1 MASTIKGITVKIAGE
16 TTDLQK
22 ALKNIQSSS
31 RSLQAELK
39 TINSQLKFD
48 PNNTV
53 LLAQKQDVLREQ
65 IDNST
70 NALKELVDV
79 EEQVKEQAKS
89 GEISTD
95 QYRAYQRE
103 VEKTKSQL
111 ESFKKQLSDTETA
124 AKAVDMKSLENEM
137 SDVRTETS
145 KTTDSFKE
153 LEDKSN
159 NTNLSKFKK
168 EVDDVK
174 TSATELKDV
183 LADTTTD
190 LQKTL
195 KNIQSSSR
203 SLQSEL
209 KTINNQLKFDPDNTV
224 LLAQKQDVLRE
235 QIKSSTSALQ
245 ELNEV
250 KEQVEEQ
257 AKNGEISAD
266 QFRAYQREVE
276 KAKSQLEN
284 FEKQLA
290 DTEAT
295 AKAVNMKSLEG
306 EMSDVRAETNKTAD
320 EFKNLEDKSQKTD
333 LSSFKKE
340 LDDVK
345 SSASNLKDV
354 ISDTAAGI
362 GSVLGVAGGSAVAA
376 ITSANSEKKALNS
389 LQAQTGL
396 TKDELL
402 KYKSVINDIY
412 KDNFGESQEE
422 IADTLAKIKQVTSE
436 TDPSKLKEMAENLY
450 TLQDTFDG
458 FDINE
463 TLRGINGLVTNMGLS
478 AEDAFDLIVKGA
490 QNGLNYSG
498 ELADNL
504 AEYSQI
510 WGQAGFSAE
519 QTFSILENGTK
530 NGAYNLDKVNDFV
543 KEFTISL
550 ADGRIEENLG
560 SFSEDT
566 ATLFN
571 KWKDGKATAADVF
584 YSVIKDLK
592 NAKTDQEALTT
603 ASNVWSSLGEDN
615 ALKVITS
622 LGDVNDSYKDVEG
635 SMQKIKDIKYDD
647 VESDW
652 ESLGRT
658 IKTDVINP
666 IGKSLFPE
674 VKKLCDFTSKH
685 TDKIIPVL
693 ETVGSLTAGIWI
705 GKKTSAVI
713 TATSQLVNSYKVLK
727 TATEGAALAQEGL
740 NLAQKANAIGAV
752 VSIVTT
758 LIGTIYAWS
767 EASQDN
773 SQKLDEWQEK
783 IDAAKEKN
791 KELTDSYQNFIDK
804 RNESVNKAT
813 SENQYYDNL
822 WEELKKIVDENGK
835 VNEGYEDRANF
846 ITTKLSDLTGTEI
859 KLNDGVIDNYKNL
872 RDTIQEVIDKKKA
885 NNILSAYESNYN
897 EAVTNKSEAQNN
909 VESAQAAYESAQRG
923 TSKVQTE
930 YNKDVTELMTLEQQL
945 KRAKEKGPIMSKIIG
960 LSAKVDQGK
969 KELDSAKKFEQEKKK
984 ELETSKKTL
993 QEYLTTIDNY
1003 ENLQTAILNENEEN
1017 TSDALR
1023 KIQNDFITAK
1033 SGTEETLKQQCVNY
1047 RMRFT
1052 EIQQAIAEGKTD
1064 YYTADDLTNMQLLL
1078 QAAEDEYNKYCQNSL
1093 ETGEKATSNVAD
1105 GIDKN
1110 SVTVYESANKVSKKG
1125 SSGFASDQHER
1136 VKIGSKSVN
1145 DYASGIDGNS
1155 GVAREAG
1162 VRIGKSTRSGV
1173 RSISLFNTGNNF
1185 VQGFI
1190 NGISLGDA
1198 IKNVWSTAT
1207 GIGGLAL
1214 GAVKKILGINS
1225 PSKEAKKIGNYFT
1238 EGLAIGISGNKS
1250 KVRLSTESIAR
1261 DMLGSFDFNE
1271 TVGYINVLNDK
1282 FNNIKSLDHTAS
1294 STTNKVITNAPRVAL
1309 NYYGNVNINNDLD
1322 IDDFNERVSHAVID
1336 TLNQEC

>member
-39 TINSQLKFD
+39 TIN
-48 PNNTV
+48 
-53 LLAQKQDVLREQ
+53 
-65 IDNST
+65 
-70 NALKELVDV
+70 
-79 EEQVKEQAKS
+79 
-89 GEISTD
+89 
-95 QYRAYQRE
+95 
-103 VEKTKSQL
+103 
-111 ESFKKQLSDTETA
+111 
-124 AKAVDMKSLENEM
+124 
-137 SDVRTETS
+137 
-145 KTTDSFKE
+145 
-153 LEDKSN
+153 
-159 NTNLSKFKK
+159 
-168 EVDDVK
+168 
-174 TSATELKDV
+174 
-183 LADTTTD
+183 
-190 LQKTL
+190 
-195 KNIQSSSR
+195 
-203 SLQSEL
+203 
-209 KTINNQLKFDPDNTV
+209 NQLKFDPDNTV
-224 LLAQKQDVLRE
+224 LLTQKQDVLRE

-306 EMSDVRAETNKTAD
+306 EMSDVRTETSKTTNS
-320 EFKNLEDKSQKTD
+320 FKELEDKSNNTN
-333 LSSFKKE
+333 LSKFKKE
-340 LDDVK
+340 VDDVK
-345 SSASNLKDV
+345 TSATELKDV
-354 ISDTAAGI
+354 LADTATGI
-362 GSVLGVAGGSAVAA
+362 GVAVGTIGGSAVAA

-436 TDPSKLKEMAENLY
+436 NDPSKLKEMAENIY

-550 ADGRIEENLG
+550 SDGRIEENLG

-652 ESLGRT
+652 EELGRT
-658 IKTDVINP
+658 IQTDIINP

-674 VKKLCDFTSKH
+674 VKSLCDFTSKH

-693 ETVGSLTAGIWI
+693 KTVGSLTAGIWI

-752 VSIVTT
+752 VSIATT

-767 EASQDN
+767 EASRDN
-773 SQKLDEWQEK
+773 SQELDEWQEK
-783 IDAAKEKN
+783 IDVAKEKN

-835 VNEGYEDRANF
+835 VNEGYEDRAKF
-846 ITTKLSDLTGTEI
+846 ITTKLGDLTGTEI
-859 KLNDGVIDNYKNL
+859 TLNDNVIENYKEL

-1225 PSKEAKKIGNYFT
+1225 PSREAKKIGSYFT
-1238 EGLAIGISGNKS
+1238 EGLVIGINDNKN
-1250 KVRLSTESIAR
+1250 KVKLSTENLASS
-1261 DMLGSFDFNE
+1261 MLGSFDFE
-1271 TVGYINVLNDK
+1271 KPVSYIDMLNDK
-1282 FNNIKSLDHTAS
+1282 FNNIKNLDNAIAS
-1294 STTNKVITNAPRVAL
+1294 RSTNKVVTNSPKVEL
-1309 NYYGNVNINNDLD
+1309 NYYGDVNINTDLD
-1322 IDDFNERVSHAVID
+1322 IDNFNERVSNAIID
-1336 TLNQEC
+1336 TLSNEC

>member
-31 RSLQAELK
+31 RSLQ
-39 TINSQLKFD
+39 
-48 PNNTV
+48 
-53 LLAQKQDVLREQ
+53 
-65 IDNST
+65 
-70 NALKELVDV
+70 
-79 EEQVKEQAKS
+79 
-89 GEISTD
+89 
-95 QYRAYQRE
+95 
-103 VEKTKSQL
+103 
-111 ESFKKQLSDTETA
+111 
-124 AKAVDMKSLENEM
+124 
-137 SDVRTETS
+137 
-145 KTTDSFKE
+145 
-153 LEDKSN
+153 
-159 NTNLSKFKK
+159 
-168 EVDDVK
+168 
-174 TSATELKDV
+174 
-183 LADTTTD
+183 
-190 LQKTL
+190 
-195 KNIQSSSR
+195 
-203 SLQSEL
+203 SEL

-224 LLAQKQDVLRE
+224 LLTQKQDVLRE

-362 GSVLGVAGGSAVAA
+362 GSVLGAVGGSAIAA

-412 KDNFGESQEE
+412 KNNFGESQEE
-422 IADTLAKIKQVTSE
+422 IADTLAKIKQFTGE
-436 TDPSKLKEMAENLY
+436 TDPGKMKELAENLY

-458 FDINE
+458 VDISE
-463 TLRGINGLVTNMGLS
+463 TLRGVNSLITNMGLS
-478 AEDAFDLIVKGA
+478 ADEAFDLIVKGT

-510 WGQAGFSAE
+510 WGQAGFSAQ
-519 QTFSILENGTK
+519 QTFEILENGTK

-550 ADGRIEENLG
+550 SDGRIEENLE

-566 ATLFN
+566 ATWFN
-571 KWKDGKATAADVF
+571 KWKEGKATAADVF

-592 NAKTDQEALTT
+592 STQNEQEALTT
-603 ASNVWSSLGEDN
+603 ASNVWSALGEDN

-622 LGDVNDSYKDVEG
+622 LGDVNNSYKNVEG
-635 SMQKIKDIKYDD
+635 TMQKIKDIKYDD

-652 ESLGRT
+652 ENIGRVVQ
-658 IKTDVINP
+658 TDLIQP
-666 IGKSLFPE
+666 IGKELY
-674 VKKLCDFTSKH
+674 
-685 TDKIIPVL
+685 PVAKEAIKWASEHLDDL
-693 ETVGSLTAGIWI
+693 ETILESVA
-705 GKKTSAVI
+705 K
-713 TATSQLVNSYKVLK
+713 Q
-727 TATEGAALAQEGL
+727 AALIWGAKKSQEL
-740 NLAQKANAIGAV
+740 
-752 VSIVTT
+752 VTGISN
-758 LIGTIYAWS
+758 LIGTYKNLSTATDIATTAQKGLNAAQSLNIIGTITTLVIGLVSAVETYNELKWSNS
-767 EASQDN
+767 EAGKFCEEIDKIKDN
-773 SQKLDEWQEK
+773 LAEYTQEITDNLQNTLDRVDELYSDNTLIDEYQAKLDEL
-783 IDAAKEKN
+783 IG
-791 KELTDSYQNFIDK
+791 
-804 RNESVNKAT
+804 KAT
-813 SENQYYDNL
+813 LTPEEQAQLTTIVTYFKDNVPGFDDA
-822 WEELKKIVDENGK
+822 WAKYIEISDNGK
-835 VNEGYEDRANF
+835 VNLKGDLDEIRNNISKTIDDYKKLANQSAISELQSSNAKAKIEANKNRAEIKSEMEEKMSEIDAAYKKLNATIRLRGYDVEDFYNAYGTIGGNIRF
-846 ITTKLSDLTGTEI
+846 SDETKMYDDIKKQIEAYNELKNQYNESTAEINKLTMTSDDLSDVQKVLNGDYTDAAAVLMAYNQQMISQNDILAATDENGNKLWSSMDKLQEAARESGKNTVLGLVEGTKEYQGALVENSQGWASTIISEYDKGMEI
-859 KLNDGVIDNYKNL
+859 H
-872 RDTIQEVIDKKKA
+872 
-885 NNILSAYESNYN
+885 SP
-897 EAVTNKSEAQNN
+897 SEAMRRRGVYTVQGLINGLMENN
-909 VESAQAAYESAQRG
+909 EMVRHAG
-923 TSKVQTE
+923 TS
-930 YNKDVTELMTLEQQL
+930 M
-945 KRAKEKGPIMSKIIG
+945 AKQARSG
-960 LSAKVDQGK
+960 
-969 KELDSAKKFEQEKKK
+969 
-984 ELETSKKTL
+984 
-993 QEYLTTIDNY
+993 
-1003 ENLQTAILNENEEN
+1003 
-1017 TSDALR
+1017 
-1023 KIQNDFITAK
+1023 AK
-1033 SGTEETLKQQCVNY
+1033 SV
-1047 RMRFT
+1047 
-1052 EIQQAIAEGKTD
+1052 
-1064 YYTADDLTNMQLLL
+1064 
-1078 QAAEDEYNKYCQNSL
+1078 
-1093 ETGEKATSNVAD
+1093 
-1105 GIDKN
+1105 
-1110 SVTVYESANKVSKKG
+1110 
-1125 SSGFASDQHER
+1125 
-1136 VKIGSKSVN
+1136 
-1145 DYASGIDGNS
+1145 
-1155 GVAREAG
+1155 
-1162 VRIGKSTRSGV
+1162 
-1173 RSISLFNTGNNF
+1173 SLFNTGNNF

-1190 NGISLGDA
+1190 NGISNGDA
-1198 IKNVWSTAT
+1198 IKNIWDTAC

>member
-22 ALKNIQSSS
+22 A
-31 RSLQAELK
+31 
-39 TINSQLKFD
+39 
-48 PNNTV
+48 
-53 LLAQKQDVLREQ
+53 
-65 IDNST
+65 
-70 NALKELVDV
+70 
-79 EEQVKEQAKS
+79 
-89 GEISTD
+89 
-95 QYRAYQRE
+95 
-103 VEKTKSQL
+103 
-111 ESFKKQLSDTETA
+111 
-124 AKAVDMKSLENEM
+124 
-137 SDVRTETS
+137 
-145 KTTDSFKE
+145 
-153 LEDKSN
+153 
-159 NTNLSKFKK
+159 
-168 EVDDVK
+168 
-174 TSATELKDV
+174 
-183 LADTTTD
+183 
-190 LQKTL
+190 L

-306 EMSDVRAETNKTAD
+306 EMSDVRTETSKTTD
-320 EFKNLEDKSQKTD
+320 SFKELEDKSNNTN
-333 LSSFKKE
+333 LSKFKKE
-340 LDDVK
+340 VDDVK
-345 SSASNLKDV
+345 TSATELKDV
-354 ISDTAAGI
+354 LADTTGI
-362 GSVLGVAGGSAVAA
+362 GVAVGTIGGSAVAA

-463 TLRGINGLVTNMGLS
+463 ALRGINGLVTNMGLS

-519 QTFSILENGTK
+519 QTFSILENGAK

-550 ADGRIEENLG
+550 SDGRIEENLG

-652 ESLGRT
+652 ENIGRVVQ
-658 IKTDVINP
+658 TDLIQP
-666 IGKSLFPE
+666 IGKELY
-674 VKKLCDFTSKH
+674 
-685 TDKIIPVL
+685 PVAKEAIKWASEHLDDL
-693 ETVGSLTAGIWI
+693 ETILESVAKQAALIWGAKKSQELVTGISNLI
-705 GKKTSAVI
+705 GAYKNLS
-713 TATSQLVNSYKVLK
+713 TATDIA
-727 TATEGAALAQEGL
+727 AT
-740 NLAQKANAIGAV
+740 AQKELNAAQSLNI
-752 VSIVTT
+752 
-758 LIGTIYAWS
+758 IGTITTLVIGLVSAVETYNELKWSNS
-767 EASQDN
+767 EAGKFCEEIDKIKDN
-773 SQKLDEWQEK
+773 LAEYTQEITDNLQNTLDRVDELYSDNTLIDEYQAKLDEL
-783 IDAAKEKN
+783 IG
-791 KELTDSYQNFIDK
+791 
-804 RNESVNKAT
+804 KAT
-813 SENQYYDNL
+813 LTPEEQAQLTTIVTYFKDNVPGFNDA
-822 WEELKKIVDENGK
+822 WAKYIEISDNGK
-835 VNEGYEDRANF
+835 VNLKGDLDEIRNNISKTIDDYKKLANQSA
-846 ITTKLSDLTGTEI
+846 ISELQSSNVKAKIEANKNRTEI
-859 KLNDGVIDNYKNL
+859 KSEMEEKMSEIDAAYKKLNATIRL
-872 RDTIQEVIDKKKA
+872 RGYDVEDFYNAYGTIGGNIRFSDETKMYDDIKKQIEA
-885 NNILSAYESNYN
+885 YN
-897 EAVTNKSEAQNN
+897 ELKNQYNESTAEINKLTMTSDDLSDVQKVLNGDYTDAAAVLMAYNQQMISQNDILAATDENGNKLWSSMDKLQEAARESGKNTVLGLVEGTKEYQGALVENSQGWASTIISEYDKGMEIHSPSEAMRRRGVYTVQGLINGLMENN
-909 VESAQAAYESAQRG
+909 EMVRHAG
-923 TSKVQTE
+923 TSMARQA
-930 YNKDVTELMTLEQQL
+930 
-945 KRAKEKGPIMSKIIG
+945 RSG
-960 LSAKVDQGK
+960 
-969 KELDSAKKFEQEKKK
+969 
-984 ELETSKKTL
+984 
-993 QEYLTTIDNY
+993 
-1003 ENLQTAILNENEEN
+1003 
-1017 TSDALR
+1017 
-1023 KIQNDFITAK
+1023 AK
-1033 SGTEETLKQQCVNY
+1033 SV
-1047 RMRFT
+1047 
-1052 EIQQAIAEGKTD
+1052 
-1064 YYTADDLTNMQLLL
+1064 
-1078 QAAEDEYNKYCQNSL
+1078 
-1093 ETGEKATSNVAD
+1093 
-1105 GIDKN
+1105 
-1110 SVTVYESANKVSKKG
+1110 
-1125 SSGFASDQHER
+1125 
-1136 VKIGSKSVN
+1136 
-1145 DYASGIDGNS
+1145 
-1155 GVAREAG
+1155 
-1162 VRIGKSTRSGV
+1162 
-1173 RSISLFNTGNNF
+1173 SLFNTGNNF

-1190 NGISLGDA
+1190 NGISSGDA

-1225 PSKEAKKIGNYFT
+1225 PSREAKKIGSYFT
-1238 EGLAIGISGNKS
+1238 EGLVIGINDNKN
-1250 KVRLSTESIAR
+1250 KVKLSTENLASS
-1261 DMLGSFDFNE
+1261 MLGSFDFNE

-1322 IDDFNERVSHAVID
+1322 IDDFNERVSNAIMD
-1336 TLNQEC
+1336 TLSNEC

>member
-48 PNNTV
+48 P
-53 LLAQKQDVLREQ
+53 
-65 IDNST
+65 
-70 NALKELVDV
+70 
-79 EEQVKEQAKS
+79 
-89 GEISTD
+89 
-95 QYRAYQRE
+95 
-103 VEKTKSQL
+103 
-111 ESFKKQLSDTETA
+111 
-124 AKAVDMKSLENEM
+124 
-137 SDVRTETS
+137 
-145 KTTDSFKE
+145 
-153 LEDKSN
+153 
-159 NTNLSKFKK
+159 
-168 EVDDVK
+168 
-174 TSATELKDV
+174 
-183 LADTTTD
+183 
-190 LQKTL
+190 
-195 KNIQSSSR
+195 
-203 SLQSEL
+203 
-209 KTINNQLKFDPDNTV
+209 DNTV
-224 LLAQKQDVLRE
+224 LLTQKQDVLRE

-276 KAKSQLEN
+276 KTKNQLEN
-284 FEKQLA
+284 FKKQLE
-290 DTEAT
+290 DTEAA
-295 AKAVNMKSLEG
+295 AKE
-306 EMSDVRAETNKTAD
+306 
-320 EFKNLEDKSQKTD
+320 LEDKSNNTN
-333 LSSFKKE
+333 LSKFKKE

-362 GSVLGVAGGSAVAA
+362 GVAVGTIGGSAVAA

-550 ADGRIEENLG
+550 SDGRIEENLG

-666 IGKSLFPE
+666 IGKSLFPK

-693 ETVGSLTAGIWI
+693 ETVGSLTAGIWA
-705 GKKTSAVI
+705 GKKVSALY
-713 TATSQLVNSYKVLK
+713 TAVSQLVNSYKVLK

-783 IDAAKEKN
+783 IDTAKEKN

-835 VNEGYEDRANF
+835 VNEGYEDRAKF
-846 ITTKLSDLTGTEI
+846 ITTKLGDLTGTEI
-859 KLNDGVIDNYKNL
+859 TLNDNVIENYKEL

-1225 PSKEAKKIGNYFT
+1225 PSREAKKIGSYFT
-1238 EGLAIGISGNKS
+1238 EGLVIGINDNKN
-1250 KVRLSTESIAR
+1250 KVKLSTENLASS
-1261 DMLGSFDFNE
+1261 MLGSFDFE
-1271 TVGYINVLNDK
+1271 KPVSYIDMLNDK
-1282 FNNIKSLDHTAS
+1282 FNNIKNLDNAIAS
-1294 STTNKVITNAPRVAL
+1294 RSTNKVVTNSPKVEL
-1309 NYYGNVNINNDLD
+1309 NYYGDVNINTDLD
-1322 IDDFNERVSHAVID
+1322 IDNFNERVSNAIID
-1336 TLNQEC
+1336 TLSNEC

>member
-39 TINSQLKFD
+39 TIN
-48 PNNTV
+48 
-53 LLAQKQDVLREQ
+53 
-65 IDNST
+65 
-70 NALKELVDV
+70 
-79 EEQVKEQAKS
+79 
-89 GEISTD
+89 
-95 QYRAYQRE
+95 
-103 VEKTKSQL
+103 
-111 ESFKKQLSDTETA
+111 
-124 AKAVDMKSLENEM
+124 
-137 SDVRTETS
+137 
-145 KTTDSFKE
+145 
-153 LEDKSN
+153 
-159 NTNLSKFKK
+159 
-168 EVDDVK
+168 
-174 TSATELKDV
+174 
-183 LADTTTD
+183 
-190 LQKTL
+190 
-195 KNIQSSSR
+195 
-203 SLQSEL
+203 
-209 KTINNQLKFDPDNTV
+209 NQLKFDPDNTV
-224 LLAQKQDVLRE
+224 LLTQKQDVLRE

-306 EMSDVRAETNKTAD
+306 EMSDVRTETSKTTNS
-320 EFKNLEDKSQKTD
+320 FKELEDKSNNTN
-333 LSSFKKE
+333 LSKFKKE
-340 LDDVK
+340 VDDVK
-345 SSASNLKDV
+345 TSATELKDV
-354 ISDTAAGI
+354 LADTATGI
-362 GSVLGVAGGSAVAA
+362 GVAVGTIGGSAVAA

-436 TDPSKLKEMAENLY
+436 NDPSKLKEMAENIY
-450 TLQDTFDG
+450 TLQDTLDS

-463 TLRGINGLVTNMGLS
+463 KLRETNGLVTNLGLS

-550 ADGRIEENLG
+550 SDGRIEENLG

-652 ESLGRT
+652 EELGRT
-658 IKTDVINP
+658 IQTDIINP

-674 VKKLCDFTSKH
+674 VKSLCDFTSKH

-693 ETVGSLTAGIWI
+693 KTVGSLTAGIWI

-752 VSIVTT
+752 VSIATT

-767 EASQDN
+767 EASRDN
-773 SQKLDEWQEK
+773 SQELDEWQEK
-783 IDAAKEKN
+783 IDVAKEKN

-835 VNEGYEDRANF
+835 VNEGYEDRAKF
-846 ITTKLSDLTGTEI
+846 ITTKLRDLTGTEI
-859 KLNDGVIDNYKNL
+859 TLNDNVIENYKEL

-930 YNKDVTELMTLEQQL
+930 YNKDVIELMTLEQQL

-969 KELDSAKKFEQEKKK
+969 KELDSAKNFEQEKKK

-1162 VRIGKSTRSGV
+1162 VRIGKSTRNGV
-1173 RSISLFNTGNNF
+1173 RSISLFSTGNNF

-1225 PSKEAKKIGNYFT
+1225 PSREAKKIGSYFT
-1238 EGLAIGISGNKS
+1238 EGLVIGINDNKN
-1250 KVRLSTESIAR
+1250 KVKLSTENLASS
-1261 DMLGSFDFNE
+1261 MLGSFDF
-1271 TVGYINVLNDK
+1271 VKPVSYIDILNDK
-1282 FNNIKSLDHTAS
+1282 FNNIRNLDNDVAS
-1294 STTNKVITNAPRVAL
+1294 RTTNKVVTHSPKVEL
-1309 NYYGNVNINNDLD
+1309 NYYGDVNINTDLD
-1322 IDDFNERVSHAVID
+1322 IDNFNERVSNAIID
-1336 TLNQEC
+1336 TLSNEC

>member
-39 TINSQLKFD
+39 TIN
-48 PNNTV
+48 
-53 LLAQKQDVLREQ
+53 
-65 IDNST
+65 
-70 NALKELVDV
+70 
-79 EEQVKEQAKS
+79 
-89 GEISTD
+89 
-95 QYRAYQRE
+95 
-103 VEKTKSQL
+103 
-111 ESFKKQLSDTETA
+111 
-124 AKAVDMKSLENEM
+124 
-137 SDVRTETS
+137 
-145 KTTDSFKE
+145 
-153 LEDKSN
+153 
-159 NTNLSKFKK
+159 
-168 EVDDVK
+168 
-174 TSATELKDV
+174 
-183 LADTTTD
+183 
-190 LQKTL
+190 
-195 KNIQSSSR
+195 
-203 SLQSEL
+203 
-209 KTINNQLKFDPDNTV
+209 NQLKFDPDNTV
-224 LLAQKQDVLRE
+224 LLTQKQDVLRE

-306 EMSDVRAETNKTAD
+306 EMSDVRTETSKTTNS
-320 EFKNLEDKSQKTD
+320 FKELEDKSNNTN
-333 LSSFKKE
+333 LSKFKKE
-340 LDDVK
+340 VDDVK
-345 SSASNLKDV
+345 TSATELKDV
-354 ISDTAAGI
+354 LADTATGI
-362 GSVLGVAGGSAVAA
+362 GVAVGTIGGSAVAA

-436 TDPSKLKEMAENLY
+436 NDPSKLKEMAENIY

-550 ADGRIEENLG
+550 SDGRIEENLG

-652 ESLGRT
+652 EELGRT
-658 IKTDVINP
+658 IQTDIINP

-674 VKKLCDFTSKH
+674 VKSLCDFTSKH

-693 ETVGSLTAGIWI
+693 KTVGSLTAGIWI

-752 VSIVTT
+752 VSIATT

-767 EASQDN
+767 EASRDN
-773 SQKLDEWQEK
+773 SQELDEWQEK
-783 IDAAKEKN
+783 IDVAKEKN

-835 VNEGYEDRANF
+835 VNEGYEDRAKF
-846 ITTKLSDLTGTEI
+846 ITTKLGDLTGTEI
-859 KLNDGVIDNYKNL
+859 TLNDNVIENYKEL

-1225 PSKEAKKIGNYFT
+1225 PSREAKKIGSYFT
-1238 EGLAIGISGNKS
+1238 EGLVIGINDNKN
-1250 KVRLSTESIAR
+1250 KVKLSTGNLASS
-1261 DMLGSFDFNE
+1261 MLGSFDFE
-1271 TVGYINVLNDK
+1271 KPVSYIDMLNDK
-1282 FNNIKSLDHTAS
+1282 FNNIKNLDNAIAS
-1294 STTNKVITNAPRVAL
+1294 RSTNKVVTNSPKVEL
-1309 NYYGNVNINNDLD
+1309 NYYGDVNINTDLD
-1322 IDDFNERVSHAVID
+1322 IDNFNERVSNAIID
-1336 TLNQEC
+1336 TLSNEC

>member
-31 RSLQAELK
+31 RSLQSELK
-39 TINSQLKFD
+39 TINNQLKFD
-48 PNNTV
+48 PDNTV

-70 NALKELVDV
+70 SALKELVDV

-183 LADTTTD
+183 LADTTT
-190 LQKTL
+190 
-195 KNIQSSSR
+195 
-203 SLQSEL
+203 
-209 KTINNQLKFDPDNTV
+209 
-224 LLAQKQDVLRE
+224 
-235 QIKSSTSALQ
+235 
-245 ELNEV
+245 
-250 KEQVEEQ
+250 
-257 AKNGEISAD
+257 
-266 QFRAYQREVE
+266 
-276 KAKSQLEN
+276 
-284 FEKQLA
+284 
-290 DTEAT
+290 
-295 AKAVNMKSLEG
+295 
-306 EMSDVRAETNKTAD
+306 
-320 EFKNLEDKSQKTD
+320 
-333 LSSFKKE
+333 
-340 LDDVK
+340 
-345 SSASNLKDV
+345 
-354 ISDTAAGI
+354 GI
-362 GSVLGVAGGSAVAA
+362 GVAVGTIGGSAVAA

-396 TKDELL
+396 AKDELL

-422 IADTLAKIKQVTSE
+422 IADTLAKIKQVTGE
-436 TDPSKLKEMAENLY
+436 TDPSKLKEMAESLY

-458 FDINE
+458 FDIGE
-463 TLRGINGLVTNMGLS
+463 TLRGVNGLVTNMGLS

-550 ADGRIEENLG
+550 SDGRIEENLG

-622 LGDVNDSYKDVEG
+622 LGDVNDSYKDVED
-635 SMQKIKDIKYDD
+635 SMQKVKDIKYDD

-652 ESLGRT
+652 ENIGRVVQ
-658 IKTDVINP
+658 TDLIQP
-666 IGKSLFPE
+666 IGKELY
-674 VKKLCDFTSKH
+674 
-685 TDKIIPVL
+685 PVAKEAIKWASEHLDDL
-693 ETVGSLTAGIWI
+693 ETILESVAKQAALIWGAKKSQELVTGISNLI
-705 GKKTSAVI
+705 GAYKNLS
-713 TATSQLVNSYKVLK
+713 TATDIAA
-727 TATEGAALAQEGL
+727 TAQKGL
-740 NLAQKANAIGAV
+740 NAAQSLNI
-752 VSIVTT
+752 
-758 LIGTIYAWS
+758 IGTITTLVIGLVSAVETYNELKWSNS
-767 EASQDN
+767 EAGKFCEEIDKIKDN
-773 SQKLDEWQEK
+773 LAEYTQEITDNLQNTLDRVDELYSDNTLIDEYQAKLDEL
-783 IDAAKEKN
+783 IG
-791 KELTDSYQNFIDK
+791 
-804 RNESVNKAT
+804 KAT
-813 SENQYYDNL
+813 LTPEEQAQLTTIVTYFKDNVPGFNDA
-822 WEELKKIVDENGK
+822 WAEYIEISDNGK
-835 VNEGYEDRANF
+835 VNLKGDLDEIRNNISKTIDDYKKLANQSA
-846 ITTKLSDLTGTEI
+846 ISELQSSNVKAKIEANKNRTEI
-859 KLNDGVIDNYKNL
+859 KSEMEEKMSEIDAAYKKLNATIRL
-872 RDTIQEVIDKKKA
+872 RGYDVEDFYNAYGTIGGNIRFSDETKMYDDIKKQIEA
-885 NNILSAYESNYN
+885 YN
-897 EAVTNKSEAQNN
+897 ELKNQYNESTAEINKLTMTSDDLSDVQKVLNGDYTDAAAVLMAYNQQMISQNDILAATDENGNKLWSSMDKLQEAARESGKNTVLGLVEGTKEYQGALVENSQGWASTIISEYDKGMEIHSPSEAMRRRGVYTVQGLINGLMENN
-909 VESAQAAYESAQRG
+909 EMVRHAG
-923 TSKVQTE
+923 TSMARQA
-930 YNKDVTELMTLEQQL
+930 
-945 KRAKEKGPIMSKIIG
+945 RSG
-960 LSAKVDQGK
+960 
-969 KELDSAKKFEQEKKK
+969 
-984 ELETSKKTL
+984 
-993 QEYLTTIDNY
+993 
-1003 ENLQTAILNENEEN
+1003 
-1017 TSDALR
+1017 
-1023 KIQNDFITAK
+1023 AK
-1033 SGTEETLKQQCVNY
+1033 SV
-1047 RMRFT
+1047 
-1052 EIQQAIAEGKTD
+1052 
-1064 YYTADDLTNMQLLL
+1064 
-1078 QAAEDEYNKYCQNSL
+1078 
-1093 ETGEKATSNVAD
+1093 
-1105 GIDKN
+1105 
-1110 SVTVYESANKVSKKG
+1110 
-1125 SSGFASDQHER
+1125 
-1136 VKIGSKSVN
+1136 
-1145 DYASGIDGNS
+1145 
-1155 GVAREAG
+1155 
-1162 VRIGKSTRSGV
+1162 
-1173 RSISLFNTGNNF
+1173 SLFNTGNNF

-1190 NGISLGDA
+1190 NGISSGDA

>member
-39 TINSQLKFD
+39 TINNQLKFD
-48 PNNTV
+48 PDNTV

-111 ESFKKQLSDTETA
+111 ESFKKQLADTEAA

-145 KTTDSFKE
+145 KTTDS
-153 LEDKSN
+153 
-159 NTNLSKFKK
+159 
-168 EVDDVK
+168 
-174 TSATELKDV
+174 
-183 LADTTTD
+183 
-190 LQKTL
+190 
-195 KNIQSSSR
+195 
-203 SLQSEL
+203 
-209 KTINNQLKFDPDNTV
+209 
-224 LLAQKQDVLRE
+224 
-235 QIKSSTSALQ
+235 
-245 ELNEV
+245 
-250 KEQVEEQ
+250 
-257 AKNGEISAD
+257 
-266 QFRAYQREVE
+266 
-276 KAKSQLEN
+276 
-284 FEKQLA
+284 
-290 DTEAT
+290 
-295 AKAVNMKSLEG
+295 
-306 EMSDVRAETNKTAD
+306 
-320 EFKNLEDKSQKTD
+320 FKNLEDKSQKTD

-362 GSVLGVAGGSAVAA
+362 GSVLGAAGGSAVAA

-550 ADGRIEENLG
+550 SDGRIEENLG

-693 ETVGSLTAGIWI
+693 ETVGSLTAGIWA
-705 GKKTSAVI
+705 GKKVSALY

-752 VSIVTT
+752 VSIATT

-767 EASQDN
+767 EASRDN
-773 SQKLDEWQEK
+773 SQELDEWQEK

-791 KELTDSYQNFIDK
+791 KELTDSYQTFIDK
-804 RNESVNKAT
+804 RNEKVSTAT

-822 WEELKKIVDENGK
+822 WEELQKIVDENGK
-835 VNEGYEDRANF
+835 VNSGYEDRAKF

-885 NNILSAYESNYN
+885 NNILSAYDSSYN
-897 EAVTNKSEAQNN
+897 EAVQGKTGQLKSVEQAEREYKTKANNTKALENSIAEKERLLKEYENKRQ
-909 VESAQAAYESAQRG
+909 QAADDGKDQSEILNWSYKIADVVNEIEG
-923 TSKVQTE
+923 LEKELSK
-930 YNKDVTELMTLEQQL
+930 
-945 KRAKEKGPIMSKIIG
+945 AKEYEEEAKTTLDTQKRTYTAY
-960 LSAKVDQGK
+960 LS
-969 KELDSAKKFEQEKKK
+969 
-984 ELETSKKTL
+984 
-993 QEYLTTIDNY
+993 TIENY
-1003 ENLQTAILNENEEN
+1003 ENLQTAILNDNEKD

-1023 KIQNDFITAK
+1023 KIQNDFISAK
-1033 SGTEETLKQQCVNY
+1033 AGTGEILKQQCIDY
-1047 RMRFT
+1047 RSRFA
-1052 EIQQAIAEGKTD
+1052 EIQQALAEGKTD

-1078 QAAEDEYNKYCQNSL
+1078 EAAEDEYAKYCQSSL
-1093 ETGEKATSNVAD
+1093 ETGEKATSNVAE
-1105 GIDKN
+1105 GVEKGA
-1110 SVTVYESANKVSKKG
+1110 TVVYQSSQKAAKKG
-1125 SSGFASDQHER
+1125 SSGFASEQSER
-1136 VKIGSKSVN
+1136 VKIGSKNVD
-1145 DYASGIDGNS
+1145 DYTSGIDKS
-1155 GVAREAG
+1155 SEKARDAG
-1162 VRIGKSTRSGV
+1162 TRVGKKARSGAKSV
-1173 RSISLFNTGNNF
+1173 SLFSTGNNF

-1190 NGISLGDA
+1190 NGISNGDA
-1198 IKNVWSTAT
+1198 IKNIWDTAC
-1207 GIGGLAL
+1207 GIGDLAL

>member
-39 TINSQLKFD
+39 TIN
-48 PNNTV
+48 
-53 LLAQKQDVLREQ
+53 
-65 IDNST
+65 
-70 NALKELVDV
+70 
-79 EEQVKEQAKS
+79 
-89 GEISTD
+89 
-95 QYRAYQRE
+95 
-103 VEKTKSQL
+103 
-111 ESFKKQLSDTETA
+111 
-124 AKAVDMKSLENEM
+124 
-137 SDVRTETS
+137 
-145 KTTDSFKE
+145 
-153 LEDKSN
+153 
-159 NTNLSKFKK
+159 
-168 EVDDVK
+168 
-174 TSATELKDV
+174 
-183 LADTTTD
+183 
-190 LQKTL
+190 
-195 KNIQSSSR
+195 
-203 SLQSEL
+203 
-209 KTINNQLKFDPDNTV
+209 NQLKFDPDNTV
-224 LLAQKQDVLRE
+224 LLTQKQDVLRE

-550 ADGRIEENLG
+550 SDGRIEENLG

-666 IGKSLFPE
+666 VGKSLFPE
-674 VKKLCDFTSKH
+674 VKKLCDFTSKN
-685 TDKIIPVL
+685 TDKIIPIL
-693 ETVGSLTAGIWI
+693 KTVGSLTAGIWI

-783 IDAAKEKN
+783 IDTAKEKN

-835 VNEGYEDRANF
+835 VNEGYEDRAKF
-846 ITTKLSDLTGTEI
+846 ITTKLEDLTGTEI
-859 KLNDGVIDNYKNL
+859 TLNGNVIENYKEL

-909 VESAQAAYESAQRG
+909 VESAQAAYESAQRD
-923 TSKVQTE
+923 TSKVQTK
-930 YNKDVTELMTLEQQL
+930 YNKDVIELMTLEQQL

-1145 DYASGIDGNS
+1145 DYASGIDENS

-1190 NGISLGDA
+1190 NGISSGDA

-1225 PSKEAKKIGNYFT
+1225 PSREAKKIGSYFT
-1238 EGLAIGISGNKS
+1238 EGLVIGINDNKN
-1250 KVRLSTESIAR
+1250 KVKLSTENLASS
-1261 DMLGSFDFNE
+1261 MLGSFDFNE

>member
-31 RSLQAELK
+31 RSLQSELK
-39 TINSQLKFD
+39 AINNQLKFD

-70 NALKELVDV
+70 NALKELADV
-79 EEQVKEQAKS
+79 EEQVKEQAKN

-111 ESFKKQLSDTETA
+111 ENFKKQLADTEAA
-124 AKAVDMKSLENEM
+124 AKAVNMKQLENEM
-137 SDVRTETS
+137 SNVRTETS
-145 KTTDSFKE
+145 KTADNFKE

-159 NTNLSKFKK
+159 NTNLNKFKK

-174 TSATELKDV
+174 TSTTELKDV
-183 LADTTTD
+183 LADTAT
-190 LQKTL
+190 
-195 KNIQSSSR
+195 
-203 SLQSEL
+203 
-209 KTINNQLKFDPDNTV
+209 
-224 LLAQKQDVLRE
+224 
-235 QIKSSTSALQ
+235 
-245 ELNEV
+245 
-250 KEQVEEQ
+250 
-257 AKNGEISAD
+257 EI
-266 QFRAYQREVE
+266 
-276 KAKSQLEN
+276 
-284 FEKQLA
+284 
-290 DTEAT
+290 
-295 AKAVNMKSLEG
+295 
-306 EMSDVRAETNKTAD
+306 
-320 EFKNLEDKSQKTD
+320 
-333 LSSFKKE
+333 
-340 LDDVK
+340 
-345 SSASNLKDV
+345 
-354 ISDTAAGI
+354 
-362 GSVLGVAGGSAVAA
+362 GVAVGAVGGSAVAA

-422 IADTLAKIKQVTSE
+422 IADTLAKIKQVTNE
-436 TDPSKLKEMAENLY
+436 TNPSKLKEMAENLY

-550 ADGRIEENLG
+550 SDGRIEENLG
-560 SFSEDT
+560 SFSKGT

-584 YSVIKDLK
+584 YSVISDLK
-592 NAKTDQEALTT
+592 NTKTEQEALTT

-615 ALKVITS
+615 SLKVITA

-635 SMQKIKDIKYDD
+635 SMRKIKGIKYDD

-674 VKKLCDFTSKH
+674 VKKLCDFTSKN

-693 ETVGSLTAGIWI
+693 KTVGSLTAGIWI

-727 TATEGAALAQEGL
+727 AATEGAALAQEGL

-804 RNESVNKAT
+804 RNESVSKAT

-822 WEELKKIVDENGK
+822 WEELKKIVDESGK
-835 VNEGYEDRANF
+835 VNEGYEDRAKF
-846 ITTKLSDLTGTEI
+846 ITTKLGDLTGTEI
-859 KLNDGVIDNYKNL
+859 TLNDGVIENYQEL

-897 EAVTNKSEAQNN
+897 EAVTNTETQKKAIDSARSAYKKAQEETTKAQIDYNKSVTDLMIWERRLKSEPENAPT
-909 VESAQAAYESAQRG
+909 A
-923 TSKVQTE
+923 SKVWHLREEVSKKKSALDLARDQE
-930 YNKDVTELMTLEQQL
+930 QIKKNDVST
-945 KRAKEKGPIMSKIIG
+945 
-960 LSAKVDQGK
+960 
-969 KELDSAKKFEQEKKK
+969 AKKQ
-984 ELETSKKTL
+984 L
-993 QEYLTTIDNY
+993 QEYLAVIDNY
-1003 ENLQTAILNENEEN
+1003 ENLQTAILDENEEN

-1033 SGTEETLKQQCVNY
+1033 AGTEETLRQQCVNY

-1052 EIQQAIAEGKTD
+1052 DIQRAIAEGKTD
-1064 YYTADDLTNMQLLL
+1064 YYTADDLTNIQLLL
-1078 QAAEDEYNKYCQNSL
+1078 QAAEDEYSKYCQNSL
-1093 ETGEKATSNVAD
+1093 ETGEKATSNVAE

-1125 SSGFASDQHER
+1125 TSGFASDKYER
-1136 VKIGSKSVN
+1136 VKIGSKSVD
-1145 DYASGIDGNS
+1145 DYTSGIDGNS
-1155 GVAREAG
+1155 GGARMAG
-1162 VRIGKSTRSGV
+1162 VRIGKSARGGV
-1173 RSISLFNTGNNF
+1173 ASVSLFNTGNNF

-1190 NGISLGDA
+1190 NGISSGNA
-1198 IKNVWSTAT
+1198 IKNVWSSAT

-1214 GAVKKILGINS
+1214 GAVKKFLALILRRE
-1225 PSKEAKKIGNYFT
+1225 KLKK
-1238 EGLAIGISGNKS
+1238 
-1250 KVRLSTESIAR
+1250 
-1261 DMLGSFDFNE
+1261 
-1271 TVGYINVLNDK
+1271 
-1282 FNNIKSLDHTAS
+1282 
-1294 STTNKVITNAPRVAL
+1294 
-1309 NYYGNVNINNDLD
+1309 
-1322 IDDFNERVSHAVID
+1322 
-1336 TLNQEC
+1336 

>member
-111 ESFKKQLSDTETA
+111 ESFKKQLSDTEAA

-174 TSATELKDV
+174 SSASELKDV
-183 LADTTTD
+183 L
-190 LQKTL
+190 
-195 KNIQSSSR
+195 
-203 SLQSEL
+203 
-209 KTINNQLKFDPDNTV
+209 
-224 LLAQKQDVLRE
+224 
-235 QIKSSTSALQ
+235 
-245 ELNEV
+245 
-250 KEQVEEQ
+250 
-257 AKNGEISAD
+257 
-266 QFRAYQREVE
+266 
-276 KAKSQLEN
+276 
-284 FEKQLA
+284 
-290 DTEAT
+290 
-295 AKAVNMKSLEG
+295 
-306 EMSDVRAETNKTAD
+306 
-320 EFKNLEDKSQKTD
+320 
-333 LSSFKKE
+333 
-340 LDDVK
+340 
-345 SSASNLKDV
+345 
-354 ISDTAAGI
+354 SDTAAGI
-362 GSVLGVAGGSAVAA
+362 GAALGAVGGSAIAA

-550 ADGRIEENLG
+550 SDGRIEENLG

-666 IGKSLFPE
+666 VGKSLFPE
-674 VKKLCDFTSKH
+674 VKKLCDFTSKN
-685 TDKIIPVL
+685 TDKIIPIL
-693 ETVGSLTAGIWI
+693 KTVGSLTAGIWI

-752 VSIVTT
+752 VSIATT

-767 EASQDN
+767 EASRDN
-773 SQKLDEWQEK
+773 SQELDEWQEK
-783 IDAAKEKN
+783 IDVAKEKN
-791 KELTDSYQNFIDK
+791 KELTDSYQTFIDK
-804 RNESVNKAT
+804 RNEKVSTAT

-822 WEELKKIVDENGK
+822 WEELQKIVDENGK
-835 VNEGYEDRANF
+835 VNSGYEDRAKF

-1125 SSGFASDQHER
+1125 SFGFASDQHER

-1155 GVAREAG
+1155 GGARRAG
-1162 VRIGKSTRSGV
+1162 VRIGKSARGGV
-1173 RSISLFNTGNNF
+1173 ASVSLFNTGNNF

-1190 NGISLGDA
+1190 NGISSGNA
-1198 IKNVWSTAT
+1198 IKNVWSSAT

-1225 PSKEAKKIGNYFT
+1225 PSREAKKIGSYFT
-1238 EGLAIGISGNKS
+1238 EGLVIGINDNKN
-1250 KVRLSTESIAR
+1250 KVKLSTENLASS
-1261 DMLGSFDFNE
+1261 MLGSFDFE
-1271 TVGYINVLNDK
+1271 KPVGYINVLNDK
-1282 FNNIKSLDHTAS
+1282 FNNIKNLDNAIAS
-1294 STTNKVITNAPRVAL
+1294 RTTNKVVTSSPKIEL
-1309 NYYGNVNINNDLD
+1309 NYYGDVNINTDLD
-1322 IDDFNERVSHAVID
+1322 IDDFNERVSNAIID
-1336 TLNQEC
+1336 TLSNEC

>member
-31 RSLQAELK
+31 RSLQSELK
-39 TINSQLKFD
+39 TINNQLKFD

-70 NALKELVDV
+70 SALKELVDV
-79 EEQVKEQAKS
+79 EEQVKEQAKN

-95 QYRAYQRE
+95 QFRAYQRE

-111 ESFKKQLSDTETA
+111 ENFKKQLADTEAA
-124 AKAVDMKSLENEM
+124 AKAVNMKQLENEM

-183 LADTTTD
+183 LADTTT
-190 LQKTL
+190 
-195 KNIQSSSR
+195 
-203 SLQSEL
+203 
-209 KTINNQLKFDPDNTV
+209 
-224 LLAQKQDVLRE
+224 
-235 QIKSSTSALQ
+235 
-245 ELNEV
+245 
-250 KEQVEEQ
+250 
-257 AKNGEISAD
+257 
-266 QFRAYQREVE
+266 
-276 KAKSQLEN
+276 
-284 FEKQLA
+284 
-290 DTEAT
+290 
-295 AKAVNMKSLEG
+295 
-306 EMSDVRAETNKTAD
+306 
-320 EFKNLEDKSQKTD
+320 
-333 LSSFKKE
+333 
-340 LDDVK
+340 
-345 SSASNLKDV
+345 
-354 ISDTAAGI
+354 GI
-362 GSVLGVAGGSAVAA
+362 GVAVGTIGGSAVAA

-396 TKDELL
+396 AKDELL
-402 KYKSVINDIY
+402 KYKNVINDIY

-422 IADTLAKIKQVTSE
+422 IADTLAKIKQVTGE
-436 TDPSKLKEMAENLY
+436 TDPSKLKEMAESLY

-458 FDINE
+458 FDIGE
-463 TLRGINGLVTNMGLS
+463 TLRGVNGLVTNMGLS

-550 ADGRIEENLG
+550 SDGRIEENLG

-622 LGDVNDSYKDVEG
+622 LGDVNDSYKDVED
-635 SMQKIKDIKYDD
+635 SMQKVKDIKYDD

-652 ESLGRT
+652 ENIGRVVQ
-658 IKTDVINP
+658 TDLIQP
-666 IGKSLFPE
+666 IGKELY
-674 VKKLCDFTSKH
+674 
-685 TDKIIPVL
+685 PVAKEAIKWASEHLDDL
-693 ETVGSLTAGIWI
+693 ETILESVAKQAALIWGAKKSQELVTGISNLI
-705 GKKTSAVI
+705 GAYKNLS
-713 TATSQLVNSYKVLK
+713 TATDIAA
-727 TATEGAALAQEGL
+727 TAQKGL
-740 NLAQKANAIGAV
+740 NAAQSLNI
-752 VSIVTT
+752 
-758 LIGTIYAWS
+758 IGTITTLVIGLVSAVETYNELKWSNS
-767 EASQDN
+767 EAGKFCEEIDKIKDN
-773 SQKLDEWQEK
+773 LAEYTQEITDNLQNTLDRVDELYSDNTLIDEYQAKLDEL
-783 IDAAKEKN
+783 IG
-791 KELTDSYQNFIDK
+791 
-804 RNESVNKAT
+804 KAT
-813 SENQYYDNL
+813 LTPEEQAQLTTIVTYFKDNVPGFNDA
-822 WEELKKIVDENGK
+822 WAKYIEISDNGK
-835 VNEGYEDRANF
+835 VNLKGDLDEIRNNISKTIDDYKKLANQSA
-846 ITTKLSDLTGTEI
+846 ISELQSSNVKAKIEANKNRTEI
-859 KLNDGVIDNYKNL
+859 KSEMEEKMSEIDAAYKKLNATIRL
-872 RDTIQEVIDKKKA
+872 RGYDVEDFYNAYGTIGGNIRFSDETKMYDDIKKQIEA
-885 NNILSAYESNYN
+885 YN
-897 EAVTNKSEAQNN
+897 ELKNQYNESTAEINKLTMTSDDLSDVQKVLNGDYTDAAAVLMAYNQQMISQNDILAATDENGNKLWSSMDKLQEAARESGKNTVLGLVEGTKEYQGALVENSQGWASTIISEYDKGMEIHSPSEAMRRRGVYTVQGLINGLMENN
-909 VESAQAAYESAQRG
+909 EMVRHAG
-923 TSKVQTE
+923 TS
-930 YNKDVTELMTLEQQL
+930 M
-945 KRAKEKGPIMSKIIG
+945 AKQARSG
-960 LSAKVDQGK
+960 
-969 KELDSAKKFEQEKKK
+969 
-984 ELETSKKTL
+984 
-993 QEYLTTIDNY
+993 
-1003 ENLQTAILNENEEN
+1003 
-1017 TSDALR
+1017 
-1023 KIQNDFITAK
+1023 AK
-1033 SGTEETLKQQCVNY
+1033 SV
-1047 RMRFT
+1047 
-1052 EIQQAIAEGKTD
+1052 
-1064 YYTADDLTNMQLLL
+1064 
-1078 QAAEDEYNKYCQNSL
+1078 
-1093 ETGEKATSNVAD
+1093 
-1105 GIDKN
+1105 
-1110 SVTVYESANKVSKKG
+1110 
-1125 SSGFASDQHER
+1125 
-1136 VKIGSKSVN
+1136 
-1145 DYASGIDGNS
+1145 
-1155 GVAREAG
+1155 
-1162 VRIGKSTRSGV
+1162 
-1173 RSISLFNTGNNF
+1173 SLFNTGNNF

-1190 NGISLGDA
+1190 NGISNGDA
-1198 IKNVWSTAT
+1198 IKNIWDTAC

-1282 FNNIKSLDHTAS
+1282 FNNIKNLDHTAS

-1336 TLNQEC
+1336 SLNQEC

>member
-22 ALKNIQSSS
+22 AFKNIQSSS
-31 RSLQAELK
+31 RSLQSELK
-39 TINSQLKFD
+39 TINNQLKFD
-48 PNNTV
+48 PDNTV

-111 ESFKKQLSDTETA
+111 ESFKKQLSDTEAA

-183 LADTTTD
+183 LADTTT
-190 LQKTL
+190 
-195 KNIQSSSR
+195 
-203 SLQSEL
+203 
-209 KTINNQLKFDPDNTV
+209 
-224 LLAQKQDVLRE
+224 
-235 QIKSSTSALQ
+235 
-245 ELNEV
+245 
-250 KEQVEEQ
+250 
-257 AKNGEISAD
+257 
-266 QFRAYQREVE
+266 
-276 KAKSQLEN
+276 
-284 FEKQLA
+284 
-290 DTEAT
+290 
-295 AKAVNMKSLEG
+295 
-306 EMSDVRAETNKTAD
+306 
-320 EFKNLEDKSQKTD
+320 
-333 LSSFKKE
+333 
-340 LDDVK
+340 
-345 SSASNLKDV
+345 
-354 ISDTAAGI
+354 GI
-362 GSVLGVAGGSAVAA
+362 GVAVGTIGGSAVAA

-396 TKDELL
+396 AKDELL

-422 IADTLAKIKQVTSE
+422 IADTLAKIKQVTGE
-436 TDPSKLKEMAENLY
+436 TDPSKLKEMAESLY

-458 FDINE
+458 FDIGE
-463 TLRGINGLVTNMGLS
+463 TLRGVNGLVTNMGLS

-550 ADGRIEENLG
+550 SDGRIEENLG

-652 ESLGRT
+652 ENIGRVVQ
-658 IKTDVINP
+658 TDLIQP
-666 IGKSLFPE
+666 IGKELY
-674 VKKLCDFTSKH
+674 
-685 TDKIIPVL
+685 PVAKEAIKWASEHLDDL
-693 ETVGSLTAGIWI
+693 ETILESVAKQAALIWGAKKSQELVTGISNLI
-705 GKKTSAVI
+705 GAYKNLS
-713 TATSQLVNSYKVLK
+713 TATDIAA
-727 TATEGAALAQEGL
+727 TAQKGL
-740 NLAQKANAIGAV
+740 NAAQSLNI
-752 VSIVTT
+752 
-758 LIGTIYAWS
+758 IGTITTLVIGLVSAVETYNELKWSNS
-767 EASQDN
+767 EAGKFCEEIDKIKDN
-773 SQKLDEWQEK
+773 LAEYTQEMTDNLQNTLDRVDELYSDNTLIDEYQAKLDEL
-783 IDAAKEKN
+783 IG
-791 KELTDSYQNFIDK
+791 
-804 RNESVNKAT
+804 KAT
-813 SENQYYDNL
+813 LTPEEQAQLTTIVTYFKDNVPGFNEA
-822 WEELKKIVDENGK
+822 WAKYIEISDNGK
-835 VNEGYEDRANF
+835 VNLKGDLDEIRNNISKTIDDYKKLANQSAISELQSSNVKAKIEANKNRAEIKSEMEEKMSEIDAAYKKLNATIRLRGYDVEDFYNAYGTIGGNIRF
-846 ITTKLSDLTGTEI
+846 SDETKMYDDIKKQIEAYNELKNQYNESTAEINKLTMTSDDLSDVQKVLNGDYTDAAAVLMAYNQQMISQNDILAATDENGNKLWSSMDKLQEAARESGKNTVLGLVEGTKEYQGALVENSQGWASTIISEYDKGMEI
-859 KLNDGVIDNYKNL
+859 H
-872 RDTIQEVIDKKKA
+872 
-885 NNILSAYESNYN
+885 SP
-897 EAVTNKSEAQNN
+897 SEAMRRRGVYTVQGLINGLMENN
-909 VESAQAAYESAQRG
+909 EMVRHAG
-923 TSKVQTE
+923 TS
-930 YNKDVTELMTLEQQL
+930 M
-945 KRAKEKGPIMSKIIG
+945 AKQARSG
-960 LSAKVDQGK
+960 
-969 KELDSAKKFEQEKKK
+969 
-984 ELETSKKTL
+984 
-993 QEYLTTIDNY
+993 
-1003 ENLQTAILNENEEN
+1003 
-1017 TSDALR
+1017 
-1023 KIQNDFITAK
+1023 AK
-1033 SGTEETLKQQCVNY
+1033 SV
-1047 RMRFT
+1047 
-1052 EIQQAIAEGKTD
+1052 
-1064 YYTADDLTNMQLLL
+1064 
-1078 QAAEDEYNKYCQNSL
+1078 
-1093 ETGEKATSNVAD
+1093 
-1105 GIDKN
+1105 
-1110 SVTVYESANKVSKKG
+1110 
-1125 SSGFASDQHER
+1125 
-1136 VKIGSKSVN
+1136 
-1145 DYASGIDGNS
+1145 
-1155 GVAREAG
+1155 
-1162 VRIGKSTRSGV
+1162 
-1173 RSISLFNTGNNF
+1173 SLFNTGNNF

-1190 NGISLGDA
+1190 NGISNGDA
-1198 IKNVWSTAT
+1198 IKNIWDTAC

-1282 FNNIKSLDHTAS
+1282 FNNIKNLDHTAS

>member
-39 TINSQLKFD
+39 TIN
-48 PNNTV
+48 
-53 LLAQKQDVLREQ
+53 
-65 IDNST
+65 
-70 NALKELVDV
+70 
-79 EEQVKEQAKS
+79 
-89 GEISTD
+89 
-95 QYRAYQRE
+95 
-103 VEKTKSQL
+103 
-111 ESFKKQLSDTETA
+111 
-124 AKAVDMKSLENEM
+124 
-137 SDVRTETS
+137 
-145 KTTDSFKE
+145 
-153 LEDKSN
+153 
-159 NTNLSKFKK
+159 
-168 EVDDVK
+168 
-174 TSATELKDV
+174 
-183 LADTTTD
+183 
-190 LQKTL
+190 
-195 KNIQSSSR
+195 
-203 SLQSEL
+203 
-209 KTINNQLKFDPDNTV
+209 NQLKFDPDNTV
-224 LLAQKQDVLRE
+224 LLTQKQDVLRE

-306 EMSDVRAETNKTAD
+306 EMSDVRTETSKTTNS
-320 EFKNLEDKSQKTD
+320 FKKLEDKSNNTN
-333 LSSFKKE
+333 LSKFKKE
-340 LDDVK
+340 VDDVK
-345 SSASNLKDV
+345 TSATELKDV
-354 ISDTAAGI
+354 LADTATGI
-362 GSVLGVAGGSAVAA
+362 GVAVGTIGGSAVAA

-436 TDPSKLKEMAENLY
+436 NDPSKLKEMAENIY

-478 AEDAFDLIVKGA
+478 AKDAFDLIVKGA

-550 ADGRIEENLG
+550 SDGRIEENLG

-652 ESLGRT
+652 EELGRT
-658 IKTDVINP
+658 IQTDIINP

-674 VKKLCDFTSKH
+674 VKSLCDFTSKH

-693 ETVGSLTAGIWI
+693 KTVGSLTAGIWI

-752 VSIVTT
+752 VSIATT

-767 EASQDN
+767 EASRDN
-773 SQKLDEWQEK
+773 SQELDEWQEK
-783 IDAAKEKN
+783 IDVAKEKN

-835 VNEGYEDRANF
+835 VNEGYEDRAKF
-846 ITTKLSDLTGTEI
+846 ITTKLRDLTGTEI
-859 KLNDGVIDNYKNL
+859 TLNDNVIENYKEL

-930 YNKDVTELMTLEQQL
+930 YNKDVIELMTLEQQL

-969 KELDSAKKFEQEKKK
+969 KELDSAKNFEQEKKK

-1162 VRIGKSTRSGV
+1162 VRIGKSTRNGV
-1173 RSISLFNTGNNF
+1173 RSISLFSTGNNF

-1225 PSKEAKKIGNYFT
+1225 PSREAKKIGSYFT
-1238 EGLAIGISGNKS
+1238 EGLVIGINDNKN
-1250 KVRLSTESIAR
+1250 KVKLSTENLASS
-1261 DMLGSFDFNE
+1261 MLGSFDF
-1271 TVGYINVLNDK
+1271 VKPVSYIDILNDK
-1282 FNNIKSLDHTAS
+1282 FNNIRNLDNDVAS
-1294 STTNKVITNAPRVAL
+1294 RTTNKVVTHSPKVEL
-1309 NYYGNVNINNDLD
+1309 NYYGDVNINTDLD
-1322 IDDFNERVSHAVID
+1322 IDNFNERVSNAIID
-1336 TLNQEC
+1336 TLSNEC

>member
-39 TINSQLKFD
+39 TIN
-48 PNNTV
+48 
-53 LLAQKQDVLREQ
+53 
-65 IDNST
+65 
-70 NALKELVDV
+70 
-79 EEQVKEQAKS
+79 
-89 GEISTD
+89 
-95 QYRAYQRE
+95 
-103 VEKTKSQL
+103 
-111 ESFKKQLSDTETA
+111 
-124 AKAVDMKSLENEM
+124 
-137 SDVRTETS
+137 
-145 KTTDSFKE
+145 
-153 LEDKSN
+153 
-159 NTNLSKFKK
+159 
-168 EVDDVK
+168 
-174 TSATELKDV
+174 
-183 LADTTTD
+183 
-190 LQKTL
+190 
-195 KNIQSSSR
+195 
-203 SLQSEL
+203 
-209 KTINNQLKFDPDNTV
+209 NQLKFDPDNTV
-224 LLAQKQDVLRE
+224 LLTQKQDVLRE

-276 KAKSQLEN
+276 KTKSQLEN

-290 DTEAT
+290 D
-295 AKAVNMKSLEG
+295 
-306 EMSDVRAETNKTAD
+306 TAD

-550 ADGRIEENLG
+550 SDGRIEENLG

-693 ETVGSLTAGIWI
+693 ETVGSLTAGIWA
-705 GKKTSAVI
+705 GKKVSALY

-740 NLAQKANAIGAV
+740 NLAQKANAVGAV
-752 VSIVTT
+752 VSIATT

-767 EASQDN
+767 EASRDN
-773 SQKLDEWQEK
+773 SQELDEWQEK
-783 IDAAKEKN
+783 IDVAKEKN

-835 VNEGYEDRANF
+835 VNEGYEDRAKF

-909 VESAQAAYESAQRG
+909 VESAQAAYESAQSG

-1105 GIDKN
+1105 GIYKN

-1145 DYASGIDGNS
+1145 DYASGIDENS

-1190 NGISLGDA
+1190 NGISSGDA

-1225 PSKEAKKIGNYFT
+1225 PSREAKKIGSYFT
-1238 EGLAIGISGNKS
+1238 EGLVIGINDNKN
-1250 KVRLSTESIAR
+1250 KVKLSTENLASS
-1261 DMLGSFDFNE
+1261 MLGSFDFE
-1271 TVGYINVLNDK
+1271 KPVSYIDMLNDK
-1282 FNNIKSLDHTAS
+1282 FNNIKNLDNAIAS
-1294 STTNKVITNAPRVAL
+1294 RSTNKVVTNSPKVEL
-1309 NYYGNVNINNDLD
+1309 NYYGDVNINTDLD
-1322 IDDFNERVSHAVID
+1322 IDNFNERVSNAIID
-1336 TLNQEC
+1336 TLSNEC

>member
-111 ESFKKQLSDTETA
+111 ESFKKQLSDTEAA

-174 TSATELKDV
+174 SSASELKDV
-183 LADTTTD
+183 L
-190 LQKTL
+190 
-195 KNIQSSSR
+195 
-203 SLQSEL
+203 
-209 KTINNQLKFDPDNTV
+209 
-224 LLAQKQDVLRE
+224 
-235 QIKSSTSALQ
+235 
-245 ELNEV
+245 
-250 KEQVEEQ
+250 
-257 AKNGEISAD
+257 
-266 QFRAYQREVE
+266 
-276 KAKSQLEN
+276 
-284 FEKQLA
+284 
-290 DTEAT
+290 
-295 AKAVNMKSLEG
+295 
-306 EMSDVRAETNKTAD
+306 
-320 EFKNLEDKSQKTD
+320 
-333 LSSFKKE
+333 
-340 LDDVK
+340 
-345 SSASNLKDV
+345 
-354 ISDTAAGI
+354 SDTAAGI
-362 GSVLGVAGGSAVAA
+362 GAALGAVGGSAIAA

-550 ADGRIEENLG
+550 SDGRIEENLG

-666 IGKSLFPE
+666 VGKSLFPE
-674 VKKLCDFTSKH
+674 VKKLCDFTSKN
-685 TDKIIPVL
+685 TDKIIPIL
-693 ETVGSLTAGIWI
+693 KTVGSLTAGIWI

-752 VSIVTT
+752 VSIATT

-767 EASQDN
+767 EASRDN
-773 SQKLDEWQEK
+773 SQELDEWQEK
-783 IDAAKEKN
+783 IDVAKEKN
-791 KELTDSYQNFIDK
+791 KELTDSYQTFIDK
-804 RNESVNKAT
+804 RNEKVSTAT

-822 WEELKKIVDENGK
+822 WEELQKIVDENGK
-835 VNEGYEDRANF
+835 VNSGYEDRAKF

-1125 SSGFASDQHER
+1125 SFGFASDQHER

-1155 GVAREAG
+1155 GGARRAG
-1162 VRIGKSTRSGV
+1162 VRIGKSARGGV
-1173 RSISLFNTGNNF
+1173 ASVSLFNTGNNF

-1190 NGISLGDA
+1190 HGISSGNA
-1198 IKNVWSTAT
+1198 IKNVWSSAT

-1225 PSKEAKKIGNYFT
+1225 PSREAKKIGSYFT
-1238 EGLAIGISGNKS
+1238 EGLVIGINDNKN
-1250 KVRLSTESIAR
+1250 KVKLSTENLASS
-1261 DMLGSFDFNE
+1261 MLGSFDFE
-1271 TVGYINVLNDK
+1271 KPVGYINVLNDK
-1282 FNNIKSLDHTAS
+1282 FNNIKNLDNAIAS
-1294 STTNKVITNAPRVAL
+1294 RTTNKVVTSSPKIEL
-1309 NYYGNVNINNDLD
+1309 NYYGDVNINTDLD
-1322 IDDFNERVSHAVID
+1322 IDDFNERVSNAIID
-1336 TLNQEC
+1336 TLSNEC

>member
-111 ESFKKQLSDTETA
+111 ESFKKQLSDTEAA

-174 TSATELKDV
+174 SSASELKDV
-183 LADTTTD
+183 L
-190 LQKTL
+190 
-195 KNIQSSSR
+195 
-203 SLQSEL
+203 
-209 KTINNQLKFDPDNTV
+209 
-224 LLAQKQDVLRE
+224 
-235 QIKSSTSALQ
+235 
-245 ELNEV
+245 
-250 KEQVEEQ
+250 
-257 AKNGEISAD
+257 
-266 QFRAYQREVE
+266 
-276 KAKSQLEN
+276 
-284 FEKQLA
+284 
-290 DTEAT
+290 
-295 AKAVNMKSLEG
+295 
-306 EMSDVRAETNKTAD
+306 
-320 EFKNLEDKSQKTD
+320 
-333 LSSFKKE
+333 
-340 LDDVK
+340 
-345 SSASNLKDV
+345 
-354 ISDTAAGI
+354 SDTAAGI
-362 GSVLGVAGGSAVAA
+362 GAALGAVGGSAIAA

-550 ADGRIEENLG
+550 SDGRIEENLG

-666 IGKSLFPE
+666 VGKSLFPE
-674 VKKLCDFTSKH
+674 VKKLCDFTSKN
-685 TDKIIPVL
+685 TDKIIPIL
-693 ETVGSLTAGIWI
+693 KTVGSLTAGIWI

-752 VSIVTT
+752 VSIATT

-767 EASQDN
+767 EASRDN
-773 SQKLDEWQEK
+773 SQELDEWQEK
-783 IDAAKEKN
+783 IDVAKEKN
-791 KELTDSYQNFIDK
+791 KELTDSYQTFIDK
-804 RNESVNKAT
+804 RNEKVSTAT

-822 WEELKKIVDENGK
+822 WEELQKIVDENGK
-835 VNEGYEDRANF
+835 VNSGYEDRAKF

-1125 SSGFASDQHER
+1125 SFGFASDQHER

-1155 GVAREAG
+1155 GGARRAG
-1162 VRIGKSTRSGV
+1162 VRIGKSARGGV
-1173 RSISLFNTGNNF
+1173 ASVSLFNTGNNF

-1190 NGISLGDA
+1190 NGISSGNA
-1198 IKNVWSTAT
+1198 IKNVWSSAT

-1214 GAVKKILGINS
+1214 GAVKKFLALILRR
-1225 PSKEAKKIGNYFT
+1225 ERLKK
-1238 EGLAIGISGNKS
+1238 
-1250 KVRLSTESIAR
+1250 
-1261 DMLGSFDFNE
+1261 
-1271 TVGYINVLNDK
+1271 
-1282 FNNIKSLDHTAS
+1282 
-1294 STTNKVITNAPRVAL
+1294 
-1309 NYYGNVNINNDLD
+1309 
-1322 IDDFNERVSHAVID
+1322 
-1336 TLNQEC
+1336 

>member
-48 PNNTV
+48 P
-53 LLAQKQDVLREQ
+53 
-65 IDNST
+65 
-70 NALKELVDV
+70 
-79 EEQVKEQAKS
+79 
-89 GEISTD
+89 
-95 QYRAYQRE
+95 
-103 VEKTKSQL
+103 
-111 ESFKKQLSDTETA
+111 
-124 AKAVDMKSLENEM
+124 
-137 SDVRTETS
+137 
-145 KTTDSFKE
+145 
-153 LEDKSN
+153 
-159 NTNLSKFKK
+159 
-168 EVDDVK
+168 
-174 TSATELKDV
+174 
-183 LADTTTD
+183 
-190 LQKTL
+190 
-195 KNIQSSSR
+195 
-203 SLQSEL
+203 
-209 KTINNQLKFDPDNTV
+209 DNTV
-224 LLAQKQDVLRE
+224 LLTQKQDVLRE

-276 KAKSQLEN
+276 KTKNQLEN
-284 FEKQLA
+284 FKKQLE
-290 DTEAT
+290 DTEAA
-295 AKAVNMKSLEG
+295 AKE
-306 EMSDVRAETNKTAD
+306 
-320 EFKNLEDKSQKTD
+320 LEDKSNNTN
-333 LSSFKKE
+333 LSKFKKE

-362 GSVLGVAGGSAVAA
+362 GVAVGTIGGSAVAA

-550 ADGRIEENLG
+550 SDGRIEENLG

-693 ETVGSLTAGIWI
+693 ETVGSLTAGIWA
-705 GKKTSAVI
+705 GKKVSALY
-713 TATSQLVNSYKVLK
+713 TAVSQLVNSYKVLK

-783 IDAAKEKN
+783 IDTAKEKN

-835 VNEGYEDRANF
+835 VNEGYEDRAKF
-846 ITTKLSDLTGTEI
+846 ITTKLGDLTGTEI
-859 KLNDGVIDNYKNL
+859 TLNDNVIENYKEL

-1225 PSKEAKKIGNYFT
+1225 PSREAKKIGSYFT
-1238 EGLAIGISGNKS
+1238 EGLVIGINDNKN
-1250 KVRLSTESIAR
+1250 KVKLSTENLASS
-1261 DMLGSFDFNE
+1261 MLGSFDFE
-1271 TVGYINVLNDK
+1271 KPVSYIDMLNGK
-1282 FNNIKSLDHTAS
+1282 FNNIKNLDNAIAS
-1294 STTNKVITNAPRVAL
+1294 RSTNKVVTNSPKVEL
-1309 NYYGNVNINNDLD
+1309 NYYGDVNINTDLD
-1322 IDDFNERVSHAVID
+1322 IDNFNERVSNAIID
-1336 TLNQEC
+1336 TLSNEC

>member
-39 TINSQLKFD
+39 TIN
-48 PNNTV
+48 
-53 LLAQKQDVLREQ
+53 
-65 IDNST
+65 
-70 NALKELVDV
+70 
-79 EEQVKEQAKS
+79 
-89 GEISTD
+89 
-95 QYRAYQRE
+95 
-103 VEKTKSQL
+103 
-111 ESFKKQLSDTETA
+111 
-124 AKAVDMKSLENEM
+124 
-137 SDVRTETS
+137 
-145 KTTDSFKE
+145 
-153 LEDKSN
+153 
-159 NTNLSKFKK
+159 
-168 EVDDVK
+168 
-174 TSATELKDV
+174 
-183 LADTTTD
+183 
-190 LQKTL
+190 
-195 KNIQSSSR
+195 
-203 SLQSEL
+203 
-209 KTINNQLKFDPDNTV
+209 NQLKFDPDNTV
-224 LLAQKQDVLRE
+224 LLTQKQDVLRE

-550 ADGRIEENLG
+550 SDGRIEENLG

-666 IGKSLFPE
+666 VGKSLFPE
-674 VKKLCDFTSKH
+674 VKKLCDFTSKN
-685 TDKIIPVL
+685 TDKIIPIL
-693 ETVGSLTAGIWI
+693 KTVGSLTAGIWI

-783 IDAAKEKN
+783 IDTAKEKN

-835 VNEGYEDRANF
+835 VNEGYEDRAKF
-846 ITTKLSDLTGTEI
+846 ITTKLGDLTGTEI
-859 KLNDGVIDNYKNL
+859 TLNDNVIENYKEL

-923 TSKVQTE
+923 TSKVQTK
-930 YNKDVTELMTLEQQL
+930 YNKDVIELMTLEQQL

-960 LSAKVDQGK
+960 LSVKVDQGK
-969 KELDSAKKFEQEKKK
+969 KELDSAKNFEQEKKK

-1145 DYASGIDGNS
+1145 DYASGIDENS

-1225 PSKEAKKIGNYFT
+1225 PSREAKKIGSYFT
-1238 EGLAIGISGNKS
+1238 EGLVIGINDNKN
-1250 KVRLSTESIAR
+1250 KVKLSTENLASS
-1261 DMLGSFDFNE
+1261 MLGSFDFNE